1 MIEAS
6 PSRCTPEQ
14 WTAEQAA
21 RAMGVVDEAD
31 GEGVGVEGAAS
42 GEIGMVGAVGR
53 EEPNAR
59 GSQWVTGG
67 AVMGL
72 ALAVVA
78 AAAWWSGAG
87 NRDSREIPVHAGEDV
102 ALIAGER
109 TPNSGTGDF
118 NSSNGSSHMK
128 IQTTA
133 AAALLGAAAIAFQAQ
148 AGDAVQW
155 RVPLSS
161 G

>member
-1 MIEAS
+1 
-6 PSRCTPEQ
+6 
-14 WTAEQAA
+14 
-21 RAMGVVDEAD
+21 MGVIDETD
-31 GEGVGVEGAAS
+31 GEDVGVGGAAAS
-42 GEIGMVGAVGR
+42 EVGVAGQVER
-53 EEPNAR
+53 EEPTPR
-59 GSQWVTGG
+59 GGMRWVAGG
-67 AVMGL
+67 T

-87 NRDSREIPVHAGEDV
+87 NRDSREIPVHAGADV

-133 AAALLGAAAIAFQAQ
+133 AAALLGAAAGATA
-148 AGDAVQW
+148 
-155 RVPLSS
+155 
-161 G
+161 